1 MTHQPIEPIV
11 LGHNSFFGV
20 DHLSKERGA
29 ARAAKFEQTAAILEM
44 VHCAVDQN
52 VGGMMMSTHPRANLV
67 AEAVRGEPELR
78 DKLTFYPLLPYIAKY
93 VRQANEKGVVNVVLD
108 QLKGVGLGQKLAI
121 FARGGL
127 GVVRKDI
134 NDMLRTLIAVE
145 MAPLK
150 GLQLGAVFLHDVLT
164 DLALS
169 LEMKTIFELYSEEI
183 EKQFKTRPA
192 FATKNLPLFV
202 RRFQEWGLPTPLVL
216 THVNKIG
223 FSMNPSREAC
233 EECLQNNDVQVM
245 AMSSLAS
252 GYLKPDEAYEYLF
265 SLPQVDSVTVG
276 VSTPDHA
283 AETFA
288 AIRKYQG
295 TELAQPIRAAA

>member
-1 MTHQPIEPIV
+1 MHDHPIEPIV

-20 DHLSKERGA
+20 DHLSKDRGA
-29 ARAAKFEQTAAILEM
+29 ARAAQFEQTSAILKM
-44 VHCAVDQN
+44 VNCAVDHG

-67 AEAVRGEPELR
+67 AEAVRGEKSLR
-78 DKLTFYPLLPYIAKY
+78 DRLTFYPLLPYIAKY

-108 QLKGVGLGQKLAI
+108 QLKGVGLGQKMAI

-150 GLQLGAVFLHDVLT
+150 GLNLGGVFLHDVLT

-169 LEMKTIFELYSEEI
+169 LEMKSIFELYSEEI
-183 EKQFKTRPA
+183 EKQFQTRPA

-233 EECLQNNDVQVM
+233 ETCLRENDVQVM

-252 GYLKPDEAYEYLF
+252 GYLKPDEAYEYLY
-265 SLPQVDSVTVG
+265 SLPHIESVTVG
-276 VSTPDHA
+276 VSSPDHA
-283 AETFA
+283 EETFA
-288 AIRKYQG
+288 AIHKHRQ
-295 TELAQPIRAAA
+295 QPIPQSSRAAA

>member
-20 DHLSKERGA
+20 DHLSKDRGA
-29 ARAAKFEQTAAILEM
+29 ARAAQFEQTSAILDM
-44 VHCAVDQN
+44 VRCAVDQN

-67 AEAVRGEPELR
+67 AEAVRGEPDLR

-150 GLQLGAVFLHDVLT
+150 GLKLGAVFLHDVLT

-169 LEMKTIFELYSEEI
+169 LEMKTIFELYSDEI

-202 RRFQEWGLPTPLVL
+202 RRFQQWGLPTPLVL

-233 EECLQNNDVQVM
+233 EECLQDNEVQVM

-265 SLPQVDSVTVG
+265 SLPHVDSVTVG

-288 AIRKYQG
+288 AIRKHQG
-295 TELAQPIRAAA
+295 AQSAQPIRAAA